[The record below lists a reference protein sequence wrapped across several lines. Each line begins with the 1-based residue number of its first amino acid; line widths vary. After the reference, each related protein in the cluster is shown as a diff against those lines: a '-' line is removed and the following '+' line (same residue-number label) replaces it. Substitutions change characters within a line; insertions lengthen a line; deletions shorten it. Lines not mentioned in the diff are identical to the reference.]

1 MVSSSNYCNS
11 IFEPRDCS
19 AFETNHPNPTGNNS
33 LPTYDEIIT
42 ESIVNNLP
50 TICSTST
57 TELPSYSEAMEQMF
71 KNIQNKQ
78 NDQN

>member
-1 MVSSSNYCNS
+1 MVSSSYYCNS
-11 IFEPRDCS
+11 IFEPRNS
-19 AFETNHPNPTGNNS
+19 AFETNHPNPTGSNS

-42 ESIVNNLP
+42 ESIINNLP

-71 KNIQNKQ
+71 KK
-78 NDQN
+78 DQNHQMDQS

>member
-11 IFEPRDCS
+11 IFEPRNS

-42 ESIVNNLP
+42 KSIVNNLP

-57 TELPSYSEAMEQMF
+57 TELPSYSEAMEEIF
-71 KNIQNKQ
+71 KKDQNKQ
-78 NDQN
+78 NDKN